1 MGAFSVIAAG
11 AIHVKTA
18 ANGSAIFKVQS
29 HKQQEAGRRNLRDL
43 NDDEASFML
52 LTPGLAGDGGLATAA
67 NDEYM
72 HAADP
77 YGFVTMAGQGVH
89 TKKKFTEYVLQYV
102 ANLHMNVGAELGMPV
117 PSNTIATGTGTMQLR
132 RFCYEDPPPQ
142 MFDPSKEVRCN
153 DPTLCAGSTFH
164 TDSHHLYP
172 ALLTAGG
179 PLCGYNDVG
188 HDDDD
193 VDDDSDDEGDEE
205 HSWARGPTP
214 PPSHRAIINTGPSP
228 FSMLVSVPN
237 FMNDEHVACSKP
249 TGTNSQFHLL
259 EVQLKPGEAFI
270 FREYTG
276 VVMAHQAAFAAT
288 ARVSFVVIDYN
299 LMPGAPGSC
308 LAAPTAAG
316 PVPWAEWHNVSLT
329 AAQAK
334 GSRGGEEWS

>member
-1 MGAFSVIAAG
+1 MADGALH
-11 AIHVKTA
+11 AITA
-18 ANGSAIFKVQS
+18 ANGSAIFKLQC
-29 HKQQEAGRRNLRDL
+29 HKQREAGRRNLRAL
-43 NDDEASFML
+43 HNDEASFML

-72 HAADP
+72 HATAP
-77 YGFVTMAGQGVH
+77 YAYVSMAGQGLH
-89 TKKKFTEYVLQYV
+89 TKKKFTERVLQHL
-102 ANLHMNVGAELGMPV
+102 ANLHMAVGAELGMPV
-117 PSNTIATGTGTMQLR
+117 PSNTIATSTGTTQLR
-132 RFCYEDPPPQ
+132 RFDYEDPPP
-142 MFDPSKEVRCN
+142 MFDSSREVRCN
-153 DPTLCAGSTFH
+153 DPTLRAGSTFH
-164 TDSHHLYP
+164 TDSPYLYP
-172 ALLTAGG
+172 ALFKAGG
-179 PLCGYNDVG
+179 PLWGYKDVG
-188 HDDDD
+188 GDDDD
-193 VDDDSDDEGDEE
+193 DDDDSDDEGDEE

-237 FMNDEHVACSKP
+237 FMNGEHVACSKL
-249 TGTNSQFHLL
+249 TGKNSQFHLL

-316 PVPWAEWHNVSLT
+316 PVPWADWRIVSCT